1 MDNGGQLH
9 FGGRRIATAT
19 AVGDR
24 TAGKPAGYTG
34 KLNHDWQILHEIEA
48 GKARARTSSDEAQPM
63 G

>member
-1 MDNGGQLH
+1 MVGQFARLADH
-9 FGGRRIATAT
+9 
-19 AVGDR
+19 